1 VPSADGGNI
10 PTCSYNILYRA
21 RDARFSAVPQTPL
34 AEFPGG
40 RKEW

>member
-21 RDARFSAVPQTPL
+21 RDARFSEVPLQPL
-34 AEFPGG
+34 AEIAGG